1 MSARHEIPTLPE
13 PGSSSRRRRK
23 RRRRK
28 PRVGV
33 PAPVVFYVVGV
44 LATMSVGL
52 LYLRGGVLFLG
63 FSVVSSLLIMAVL
76 LINEQTGFYRSRRVR
91 RHNESRDKF
100 TMLEVAVLF
109 VLLLLGIFLTVS
121 ELATG

>member
-1 MSARHEIPTLPE
+1 MSARHEIPTQPE

-28 PRVGV
+28 RRLGV
-33 PAPVVFYVVGV
+33 PAPVVFYTVGV
-44 LATMSVGL
+44 LATMSIGL

-63 FSVVSSLLIMAVL
+63 FSVVSSLFILAVL
-76 LINEQTGFYRSRRVR
+76 LINEQTGFYRSRRAR
-91 RHNESRDKF
+91 RHTESRDKF

-109 VLLLLGIFLTVS
+109 ALLLLGIYLTVF
-121 ELATG
+121 ELATR